1 MDYQTIEDWK
11 NSDPFQPFRLV
22 MTDGRAF
29 EIKHPNMLWPGRYNA
44 LVGIPDDPS
53 LPDVPA
59 RHANVAMLHIVR
71 AEPLDTDATVGR

>member
-29 EIKHPNMLWPGRYNA
+29 DIRHPNLIWPGRA
-44 LVGIPDDPS
+44 TVLVGIQDPTAPPGVFGQYVS
-53 LPDVPA
+53 
-59 RHANVAMLHIVR
+59 VAMIHVVR
-71 AEPLDTDATVGR
+71 IEPLTPPVSSGP